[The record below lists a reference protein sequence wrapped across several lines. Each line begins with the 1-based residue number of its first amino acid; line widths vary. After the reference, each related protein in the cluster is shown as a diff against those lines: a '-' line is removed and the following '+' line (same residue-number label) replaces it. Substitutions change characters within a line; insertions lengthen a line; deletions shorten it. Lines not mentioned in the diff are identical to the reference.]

1 MTAIIIRLVG
11 GNDDR
16 LFKGIEV
23 DNKILYVDLKK
34 EIQSVTHIPAKFQE
48 LQFRGED
55 LPVVER
61 PILDIKCGEE
71 IVVKHSLLESWRAY
85 LLLCDSAKNIKKGK
99 PERTKCAQRAIANS
113 QELEDSGFFEAYVNF
128 VTVWIDTIGQMMR
141 FVDRTRNAFEQ
152 SATKFFT
159 KMFPNS
165 TISFKPEQ
173 GGSRAGIVVTVTCNG
188 EETLYYMKTY
198 HHAGSSTSLQNASK
212 RHLPDLREMFAY
224 RLLEHIGVGPLVFF
238 PFYDGSTYIHY
249 IATKEVKEFKE
260 LDKLQDV
267 VLQNEV
273 VVEAYLLSLILGI
286 RDLNEG
292 NIGSTKEKALSIID
306 FYVPDTDNFLRRRI
320 LDDFKNKSN
329 FGGLGK
335 ANEILTEIG
344 HEERMKI
351 AKDALPHWSR
361 IKSVTSDIIG
371 IEKSELREHGI
382 KFGTATNDVENYLQD
397 IKLNYDS
404 ICLAFQ

>member
-1 MTAIIIRLVG
+1 MTVITIRLVG
-11 GNDDR
+11 EQEDR
-16 LFKGIEV
+16 LFEGIDV
-23 DNKILYVDLKK
+23 DNQILYVDLKK
-34 EIQSVTHIPAKFQE
+34 RIETITKIIPDFQE
-48 LQFRGED
+48 VRFRGEK
-55 LPVVER
+55 LSVVEY
-61 PILDIKCGEE
+61 PIRDIKFGEE
-71 IVVKHSLLESWRAY
+71 LVLKHSLLESWRPY
-85 LLLCDSAKNIKKGK
+85 LLLCESAKDLKKGK
-99 PERTKCAQRAIANS
+99 HERTKCAQRAIANS
-113 QELEDSGFFEAYVNF
+113 QQLEDSGFFEAYVNF

-141 FVDRTRNAFEQ
+141 LVDRTRNAFEQ

-165 TISFKPEQ
+165 TISFKPKQ
-173 GGSRAGIVVTVTCNG
+173 GGSREGIVVAVTCNG

-198 HHAGSSTSLQNASK
+198 HHAGSSTSLRNASK
-212 RHLPDLREMFAY
+212 RHLPDLCEMFAY
-224 RLLEHIGVGPLVFF
+224 RFLELIGVGPVVFF

-260 LDKLQDV
+260 LDKIEDV
-267 VLQNEV
+267 VLQNKL

-306 FYVPDTDNFLRRRI
+306 FYVPDTDNFLRRKI
-320 LDDFKNKSN
+320 LDDLKNKSN

-335 ANEILTEIG
+335 ANEILSEIG

-351 AKDALPHWSR
+351 VKDALPRWIR
-361 IKSVTSDIIG
+361 IKSITSDIID

-382 KFGTATNDVENYLQD
+382 KYCAIDGGIFFEDGTRR
-397 IKLNYDS
+397 
-404 ICLAFQ
+404 

>member
-1 MTAIIIRLVG
+1 MTAITIRLVG
-11 GNDDR
+11 ENDDR
-16 LFKGIEV
+16 LFKGI
-23 DNKILYVDLKK
+23 KIPYVDLKK
-34 EIQSVTHIPAKFQE
+34 EIQSVTHIPPKFQQ
-48 LQFRGED
+48 LQLRGED

-61 PILDIKCGEE
+61 PIQDIKFGEE
-71 IVVKHSLLESWRAY
+71 IVVKHYLLESWRAY
-85 LLLCDSAKNIKKGK
+85 LLLCDSAKDIKKGK

-113 QELEDSGFFEAYVNF
+113 QKLEDSGFFEAYVNF
-128 VTVWIDTIGQMMR
+128 VTVWTDTIGQMMR

-165 TISFKPEQ
+165 TISFKPKQ
-173 GGSRAGIVVTVTCNG
+173 GGSRAGIV
-188 EETLYYMKTY
+188 
-198 HHAGSSTSLQNASK
+198 

-224 RLLEHIGVGPLVFF
+224 RLLEHIGVGPVVFF
-238 PFYDGSTYIHY
+238 PFYDASTYTHY

-260 LDKLQDV
+260 LDKLEDV
-267 VLQNEV
+267 VLQNKV

-306 FYVPDTDNFLRRRI
+306 FYVPDTDNFLRRRM
-320 LDDFKNKSN
+320 LDDLKNKSN

-351 AKDALPHWSR
+351 VKDALPHWSR
-361 IKSVTSDIIG
+361 IKSITSDIIG